1 MEILLVLGVIVL
13 VVALVLLLLTFGDV
27 RRYMRMRRM

>member
-1 MEILLVLGVIVL
+1 MWWKIVIV
-13 VVALVLLLLTFGDV
+13 VVVLFVIGNILFVQSDV